1 MGKRLS
7 QIEKEYESLPD
18 SKLEAIAQNLKPS
31 YEQRQTNMALALYG
45 GFLGIPLTLTLISGG
60 LRFFGCNEIA
70 QAVEE
75 TACSGATIYSSMLPF
90 VAVAAHSLTGK
101 RAEQDKQYTIAKD
114 ILNKRLEI
122 ASPEYAI

>member
-60 LRFFGCNEIA
+60 LRFFGCNN
-70 QAVEE
+70 
-75 TACSGATIYSSMLPF
+75 C
-90 VAVAAHSLTGK
+90 VA
-101 RAEQDKQYTIAKD
+101 
-114 ILNKRLEI
+114 
-122 ASPEYAI
+122 

>member
-1 MGKRLS
+1 
-7 QIEKEYESLPD
+7 
-18 SKLEAIAQNLKPS
+18 
-31 YEQRQTNMALALYG
+31 
-45 GFLGIPLTLTLISGG
+45 
-60 LRFFGCNEIA
+60 
-70 QAVEE
+70 
-75 TACSGATIYSSMLPF
+75 MLPF